1 VPADALT
8 DLRAD
13 NNALSVWRV
22 ESDQSNLSPVILA
35 VTSGRQRIDKL
46 YYTLIDETI
55 LGPINIALISMEAK
69 TPCMEANLLHCDLI
83 ELTAR
88 KVVTLAHEMMNFQR
102 ERITESKVKRL
113 LKAALQDNRLDRAII
128 HTDLL
133 AELESV

>member
-1 VPADALT
+1 
-8 DLRAD
+8 
-13 NNALSVWRV
+13 
-22 ESDQSNLSPVILA
+22 
-35 VTSGRQRIDKL
+35 
-46 YYTLIDETI
+46 
-55 LGPINIALISMEAK
+55 
-69 TPCMEANLLHCDLI
+69 MEANLLHCDLI